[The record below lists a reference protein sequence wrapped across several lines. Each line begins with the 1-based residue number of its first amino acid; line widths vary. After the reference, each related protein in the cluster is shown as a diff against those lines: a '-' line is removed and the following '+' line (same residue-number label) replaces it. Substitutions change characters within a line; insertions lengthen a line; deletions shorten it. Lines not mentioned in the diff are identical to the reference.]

1 MPQPAQGPFPKE
13 GRDPEREARKIKAQF
28 ARISDRFFAGRPRKD
43 FFKKR
48 KRSLIAGAISVFGVA
63 IGFAMSPWPVADTA
77 RHLAAFPDCE
87 SAARVSL
94 TPARRGQPGY
104 YRRHDLDGDGIAC
117 EPIPNVMTGA
127 QR

>member
-13 GRDPEREARKIKAQF
+13 GRDPEREARRIRAQF
-28 ARISDRFFAGRPRKD
+28 ARVSNGFFAARRRKD

-48 KRSLIAGAISVFGVA
+48 KRTLIVGAISVLGIA
-63 IGFAMSPWPVADTA
+63 AGFIMSPWPVADTV
-77 RHLAAFPDCE
+77 RHIAAFPDCE
-87 SAARVSL
+87 AAARVDL

-104 YRRHDLDGDGIAC
+104 YKRHDLDRDGIAC
-117 EPIPNVMTGA
+117 EPVPNIVTGA